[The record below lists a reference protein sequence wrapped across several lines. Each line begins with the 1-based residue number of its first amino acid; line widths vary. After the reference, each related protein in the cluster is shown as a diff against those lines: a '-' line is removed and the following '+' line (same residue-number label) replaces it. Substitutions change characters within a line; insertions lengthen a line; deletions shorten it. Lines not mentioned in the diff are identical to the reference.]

1 MEEYELLKKF
11 FIEKEKENL
20 KLKQELI
27 SIKKKLSEDNLDSS
41 QISEKQ
47 SENNYSKLSKEISI
61 KIFFDFIKI

>member
-61 KIFFDFIKI
+61 KIFFVFIKI